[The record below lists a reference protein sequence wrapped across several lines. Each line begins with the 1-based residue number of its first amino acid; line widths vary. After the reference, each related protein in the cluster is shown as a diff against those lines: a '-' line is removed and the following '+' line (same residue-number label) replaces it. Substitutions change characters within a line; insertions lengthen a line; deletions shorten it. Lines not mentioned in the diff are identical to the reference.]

1 MKVLHLN
8 AGNETGGGMHHILL
22 LLKHMKREEVI
33 LGVFEEG
40 EMSRRAEKLGITVKL
55 FTQSSRL
62 DFSVVAAVSE
72 YVNENHVDIIHT
84 HGPRANL
91 FGTFLKKKTS
101 AKWVTTIHSD
111 PRDDFMGQGT
121 KGKVFTFLNT
131 WSIKKADHLLAI
143 SEKFHDILHEEY
155 KISKDKIT
163 TILNGIEFDAVS
175 GKPYNRQQFGLNDD
189 ELVVI
194 MVARLE
200 KVKDH
205 LTAFKAVKH
214 AIDHG
219 EKVKL
224 LLVGDGNEKNV
235 LVSHVEQL
243 GLKKEILFLGHRDD
257 VIDLY
262 PMADLGILTSK
273 SESFPLV
280 LLEAARA
287 GVPAI
292 STDVGGVRRMIPSA
306 EHGWVHDGG
315 DYKGIGDSLI
325 KAAELKKVKQLSR
338 IGEAFR
344 EHCRSN
350 FSIMNQVA
358 DVNKAYTKILS

>member
-22 LLKHMKREEVI
+22 LLKHLKRDEFT

-40 EMSRRAEKLGITVKL
+40 EMSHRAAKLGINVKL
-55 FTQSSRL
+55 FKQSSRL
-62 DFSVVAAVSE
+62 DFSVVNEIAQ
-72 YVNENHVDIIHT
+72 YVNQNNIDIVHT

-91 FGTFLKKKTS
+91 FGTLLKRKTK
-101 AKWVTTIHSD
+101 AKWVSTIHSD
-111 PRDDFMGQGT
+111 PRDDFMGQGV
-121 KGKVFTFLNT
+121 KGKVFTALNT

-143 SEKFHDILHEEY
+143 SDKFHAILHDY
-155 KISKDKIT
+155 FKISEGKIT
-163 TILNGIEFDAVS
+163 TILNGIEFDEIS
-175 GKPYNRQQFGLNDD
+175 GQPYTREQFGLKED

-214 AIDHG
+214 ALNQKDNM
-219 EKVKL
+219 KL
-224 LLVGDGNEKNV
+224 LLIGDGNEKAALAAEAEKMDLQDNV
-235 LVSHVEQL
+235 
-243 GLKKEILFLGHRDD
+243 IFLGHRDD

-262 PMADLGILTSK
+262 PLADIGLLTSK

-287 GVPAI
+287 GIPAV
-292 STDVGGVRRMIPSA
+292 STDVGGVRKMIPSPPY
-306 EHGWVHDGG
+306 GWVHTPG
-315 DYKGIGDSLI
+315 DFEGIGDSLLE
-325 KAAELKKVKQLSR
+325 AARLKMANELTVVGKVFQ
-338 IGEAFR
+338 
-344 EHCRSN
+344 EHCRAN

-358 DVNKAYTKILS
+358 DVYKAYQKILS